1 MVCVGIGNRLRMA
14 RERAGLQQKQLAEM
28 IDVAPSSITNYEN
41 ETSHPKEEKLYALMK
56 ALDVDANYLFADVM
70 AELGITKS
78 PPKAEALNG
87 DIGAHLTE
95 LLLRSG
101 MIAPGRDLTK
111 GQADA
116 LIGVGAILSQIF
128 NSDLQ

>member
-1 MVCVGIGNRLRMA
+1 MGIGSRLKMA

-56 ALDVDANYLFADVM
+56 ALDVDANFLFADVM
-70 AELGITKS
+70 EELGITEK
-78 PPKAEALNG
+78 PPKDSSPG
-87 DIGAHLTE
+87 DNIGRQLAE
-95 LLLRSG
+95 LLFQSG
-101 MIAPGRDLTK
+101 LVAPGHDLTK

-116 LIGVGAILSQIF
+116 LIGVGAILSEIF
-128 NSDLQ
+128 DRDRE